1 MKMPKPSTV
10 KKVVRLG
17 ILVVAKVAVDHVM
30 DTEILDSFTEVWKV
44 FDQTDAAK
52 EAAKTA
58 TKEGAKKAAKAAAK
72 AASKAA
78 K

>member
-1 MKMPKPSTV
+1 MKMPNPATA
-10 KKVVRLG
+10 KKVTKLL

-30 DTEILDSFTEVWKV
+30 DGEILDSFTEVWKV
-44 FDQTDAAK
+44 FDKADAAK
-52 EAAKTA
+52 EA